1 LYLTAAGGVVLVRRQ
16 DVIDRA
22 GLNKNTLNDKPRF
35 EEVGKR
41 KTYIELGEI
50 AAVKSRKG
58 TRKRVKS

>member
-1 LYLTAAGGVVLVRRQ
+1 
-16 DVIDRA
+16 
-22 GLNKNTLNDKPRF
+22 LNDKPRF